1 VFHKDIDGYIAEV
14 TTNAD
19 PDVPG
24 FEVTRPVNG
33 DEASVFGIEL
43 NWQQSLDQL
52 PGAWSGLL
60 FGVGATYLDTEFT
73 LPQRPG
79 ETFTLPRASE
89 NIYSAYLGYEQAGLS
104 ARLSLANRSEYL
116 DSIGDSPDYDIYV
129 AENTQLDLS
138 LSYDF
143 SKRWSV
149 YFEAS
154 NLLDEPL
161 ELYQGNAART
171 LQLEEYGRSYALGL
185 RVNL

>member
-1 VFHKDIDGYIAEV
+1 MIRKSAAAGEGLLTGPGRKFAWNLIPPLVVGAVLTMVFVRAEL
-14 TTNAD
+14 
-19 PDVPG
+19 
-24 FEVTRPVNG
+24 
-33 DEASVFGIEL
+33 I
-43 NWQQSLDQL
+43 DQL
-52 PGAWSGLL
+52 PGAWGGLL
-60 FGVGATYLDTEFT
+60 FGVGATWLDTEFS

-89 NIYSAYLGYEQAGLS
+89 NIYSAYLGYEQGGLS

-116 DSIGDSPDYDIYV
+116 DEIGDSPDYDIYV

-143 SKRWSV
+143 SRNWSV

-161 ELYQGNAART
+161 ELYQGNASRT